1 MKREGLATAVFILST
16 CCHGLAFT
24 WIFLNRSTVPFG
36 LETALCVASAYACSC
51 VTYVS
56 DRVKVFGA
64 VHAAQGLLTL
74 LSLAILAGRTELV
87 EAALLV
93 PFCIQTTTYIRIRSA
108 LLINGF
114 FSAGIC
120 SIDVLGLAPLGA
132 GPLLFHLWPVLILTA
147 STTAAGCL
155 ITRYRET
162 IVRHETRIAE
172 LSAAVSNLANAN
184 TAFQNYADTIE
195 SVSKDDERNRI
206 TRELHDIVGYA
217 LTNILMMMNAGKALA
232 RQNPDHLPELFENAR
247 LQADGALQESRRILY
262 TLRSITSE
270 PREGLHALEHL
281 VRSFREA
288 TGVKTEIHYGNLS
301 WSYGESID
309 AALFRFIQEG
319 LTNSFKHGKA
329 HTVRI
334 TLWHSTADIQ
344 ARVWDNGKGSE
355 NIVDGIGLSGMKERF
370 AALGGRVTASNV
382 ADGFLLE
389 ASIPIGEGFHV
400 SGE

>member
-1 MKREGLATAVFILST
+1 MKREGLATAVFVLST

-24 WIFLNRSTVPFG
+24 WVVRNQTAVPFG
-36 LETALCVASAYACSC
+36 LETALCIAAAYACSC
-51 VTYVS
+51 AAYVS
-56 DRVKVFGA
+56 DNAKVFGP
-64 VHAAQGLLTL
+64 VHVAQGLLTL
-74 LSLAILAGRTELV
+74 LSLEILAGRTELV
-87 EAALLV
+87 EASLLV
-93 PFCIQTTTYIRIRSA
+93 PFCIQTTTYIRVRDA
-108 LLINGF
+108 LLINGTF
-114 FSAGIC
+114 AAGTC
-120 SIDVLGLAPLGA
+120 AVDGLGLAPLGA
-132 GPLLFHLWPVLILTA
+132 APFLLHLWPVLLLSA

-162 IVRHETRIAE
+162 IVRHEARIAE
-172 LSAAVSNLANAN
+172 LDAAVSNLANAN

-232 RQNPDHLPELFENAR
+232 RQNPDSLPELFENAR
-247 LQADGALQESRRILY
+247 LQADDALQESRRILY
-262 TLRSITSE
+262 KLRSITSE

-288 TGVKTEIHYGNLS
+288 TGVATEIHYGNLS

-319 LTNSFKHGKA
+319 LTNSFKHGRA
-329 HTVRI
+329 RRVRI

-344 ARVWDNGKGSE
+344 ARVWDDGTGSE
-355 NIVDGIGLSGMKERF
+355 TIVDGIGLSGMKERF

-389 ASIPIGEGFHV
+389 ASIPIGEGFHD